1 MPLSVEKQVAV
12 TLYYLADEGRMRK
25 VANAFDIGKST
36 VSKVVR
42 RVTMAISRLLGPQ
55 YTKHPQTIE
64 KVEEMA
70 THFQQRHGFPQCI
83 GAIDGTHIGI
93 KKPSEKASDY
103 INRKGSYTMNIQAC
117 ADYKYCFFDV
127 AIKWPGSVH
136 DTRIFSN
143 SALNK
148 NLRDEWISQRHCR

>member
-12 TLYYLADEGRMRK
+12 TLHYLADEGRMRK
-25 VANAFDIGKST
+25 VANAFGFGKST
-36 VSKVVR
+36 LSKVVR
-42 RVTMAISRLLGPQ
+42 RVTMAISRQLGRQ
-55 YTKHPQTIE
+55 YIKHPQIIE

-117 ADYKYCFFDV
+117 ADYKYSLLLLRCAHQV
-127 AIKWPGSVH
+127 ARKRARCTH
-136 DTRIFSN
+136 IF
-143 SALNK
+143 K
-148 NLRDEWISQRHCR
+148 FCT